1 MLWALLI
8 KSLLEHCVTAWFIK
22 VLKLSKSYSRI
33 MVDHKKMKLPSTL
46 CTFPRWGLTHFASCW
61 LLGVFVLLCNMHYG
75 HKLFI
80 SPRKILE
87 VEVCDAGCK
96 GNMLGA
102 RLVQPNLFKAGGPAA
117 IGQSTRAEHC
127 GSTVPDHCV
136 WCLEFR
142 NAGRPYSP
150 WSDYKRLDRAN
161 HLPRPFY
168 VIILASLLKQ
178 DAFTFILLPKLL
190 NNNNNNK
197 SR

>member
-1 MLWALLI
+1 
-8 KSLLEHCVTAWFIK
+8 
-22 VLKLSKSYSRI
+22 
-33 MVDHKKMKLPSTL
+33 
-46 CTFPRWGLTHFASCW
+46 
-61 LLGVFVLLCNMHYG
+61 MHYG

-80 SPRKILE
+80 SPRKNLE

-117 IGQSTRAEHC
+117 IGQSTPAEHC
-127 GSTVPDHCV
+127 GRTVPDYSV
-136 WCLEFR
+136 WCLEFS

-168 VIILASLLKQ
+168 VIILASLRKQ
-178 DAFTFILLPKLL
+178 DALTFILLPELL

-197 SR
+197 SLRTHPRERQSSHSVTQSQNILTQMVSTCVLWS